1 MKEWVDCGGTVF
13 SGHGTHE
20 LTASEIIWK
29 TFATYQVSER
39 YNRDYERSP
48 KFPTT
53 SRGVIDS

>member
-39 YNRDYERSP
+39 YNRDH
-48 KFPTT
+48 K
-53 SRGVIDS
+53 